1 MARSG
6 LFDMPLGQGSIEVA
20 VGGPR
25 VIEFTSLT
33 PGDAAKHVLRLQN
46 AELGFRVNGFISM
59 TQIKLWSRQ
68 DLNSESSLV
77 GTGNAPLPNG
87 QSAYKAKIHIPGRN
101 ELVPDGPKT
110 TGPASLEVVISS
122 RRRRHDHR
130 ARSPDATIPIPAI
143 GGFPF
148 GQFLYLEVQWTRIA
162 PGNGVGS
169 DSAQGGTSTSG
180 LFTIVDRDGSE
191 ERFVQIFN
199 TGMTDE
205 QKVGADRS
213 SSPATTATAAAIAT
227 LGGGGGSSRALSTA
241 AATDTAYPSAGTT
254 ASAPI
259 TSSASSA
266 SSASTSTASS
276 DGNGALSAGA
286 IAGIVVGS
294 VLAALIV
301 LAACVWFGLARRRR
315 RRRQPRRHHPIGSTG
330 RSSSE
335 AKQGLREAAVEEK
348 EADLAPAPALATPPV
363 STATTTAAP
372 AAAADEV
379 PANAPS
385 RTKYAEQG
393 MTDEERRR
401 WEDEERRLDDEIA
414 RARGGA

>member
-1 MARSG
+1 M
-6 LFDMPLGQGSIEVA
+6 
-20 VGGPR
+20 
-25 VIEFTSLT
+25 
-33 PGDAAKHVLRLQN
+33 
-46 AELGFRVNGFISM
+46 
-59 TQIKLWSRQ
+59 
-68 DLNSESSLV
+68 
-77 GTGNAPLPNG
+77 
-87 QSAYKAKIHIPGRN
+87 
-101 ELVPDGPKT
+101 PDGPKT

-162 PGNGVGS
+162 PGNGVGVGVGS
-169 DSAQGGTSTSG
+169 DSGQGGTSTSG

-205 QKVGADRS
+205 QKFGADRP
-213 SSPATTATAAAIAT
+213 SSPATTATAAGIAS
-227 LGGGGGSSRALSTA
+227 LGGGGSSRALSTA

-259 TSSASSA
+259 TSSAS
-266 SSASTSTASS
+266 TSIASS

-301 LAACVWFGLARRRR
+301 LAACVWFGLARRQR

-348 EADLAPAPALATPPV
+348 EADLAPAPALAPPPV
-363 STATTTAAP
+363 STAATTAAP
-372 AAAADEV
+372 AEAADEV

-385 RTKYAEQG
+385 RTNYAEQG
-393 MTDEERRR
+393 MTQEERRR